1 VAEPEPCVPFP
12 QANDLD
18 KVVDLI
24 SLADRRPA
32 TRTDIASFF
41 EFDER
46 QADYYANA
54 GIYLGFLARCG
65 NGFVVTELGQ
75 LFIGTRS
82 LNMRT
87 QIMVEQM
94 LKRPVFRFAFE
105 QWRKRGFQFESTY
118 QKEIAQ
124 SIEQNTSLSGST
136 PLRRAST
143 VVRWLDWV
151 KQNAEVQP

>member
-1 VAEPEPCVPFP
+1 
-12 QANDLD
+12 
-18 KVVDLI
+18 
-24 SLADRRPA
+24 
-32 TRTDIASFF
+32 
-41 EFDER
+41 
-46 QADYYANA
+46 
-54 GIYLGFLARCG
+54 
-65 NGFVVTELGQ
+65 
-75 LFIGTRS
+75 
-82 LNMRT
+82 MRT